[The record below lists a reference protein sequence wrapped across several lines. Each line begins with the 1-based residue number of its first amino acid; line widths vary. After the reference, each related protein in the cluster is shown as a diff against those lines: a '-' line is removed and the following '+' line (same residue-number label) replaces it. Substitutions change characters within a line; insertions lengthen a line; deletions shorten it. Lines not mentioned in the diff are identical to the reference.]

1 MLFCFLNPLKGTVSI
16 FIESI
21 RYLLYR
27 MEKESL
33 YRFGISANKIFDYLF
48 AAKPIIHSVDA
59 YNDPV
64 KDAKAGISVP
74 PENVDAIVEAVLK
87 IASMSIEQRA
97 ELCKNGREY
106 VLAHHTY
113 KALVEKYLQLI

>member
-1 MLFCFLNPLKGTVSI
+1 MNRFDICYIGWK
-16 FIESI
+16 
-21 RYLLYR
+21 
-27 MEKESL
+27 KESL

-64 KDAKAGISVP
+64 NDAKAGISVP
-74 PENVDAIVEAVLK
+74 PENVDGIVEAVLK

-97 ELCKNGREY
+97 ELGKNGREY